1 MKTKTIVFT
10 IVALLLGVKSF
21 AQVEI
26 SKAEALFIYN
36 FTKGIS
42 WPESSLK
49 GEFVIGVVGDKDLYN
64 ELDALTKNKNV
75 GMNKIS
81 VKYFAKPTEVSD
93 SHILIVGDRYASN
106 FEQIKLAV
114 GSFPSLLIN
123 TRDGMT
129 SKGSGI
135 NFRVVDDKMKFVMSK
150 SNIKNCGLVID
161 SRLEKM
167 AILVD

>member
-1 MKTKTIVFT
+1 MMKSIG
-10 IVALLLGVKSF
+10 IAIIALFLSVNSF

-26 SKAEALFIYN
+26 PKAEALFIYN

-49 GEFVIGVVGDKDLYN
+49 GEFVIGVVGDRDLYN
-64 ELDALTKNKNV
+64 ELEVLTKNKNV
-75 GMNKIS
+75 GLNKIS
-81 VKYFAKPTEVSD
+81 LKYYAKPSEIVS
-93 SHILIVGDRYASN
+93 SHVLIVGDRYAGS
-106 FEQIKLAV
+106 FDQIKSSA
-114 GSFPSLLIN
+114 GTFPTLFIN

-129 SKGSGI
+129 AKGSGI
-135 NFRVVDDKMKFVMSK
+135 SFRLVDDKMKFVMST
-150 SNIKNCGLVID
+150 SNIKNRGLQID